1 MLIRL
6 FRHVR
11 RQSKTVR
18 NNYALGIASTFTG
31 IVALVWLMNNSH
43 QSMIPSTDVALS
55 KDNVPFS
62 NLFKQAKE
70 QFAAIKTAST
80 STEEQINEAE
90 AVSTSTNLILSQ
102 EDIELAKKS
111 QSLYYEGYS
120 TTTSSNTI
128 LPGMATTTTTTT
140 TTVNNSNIPRYQEV
154 QIATTSSQV
163 IKTDTNST
171 TTIEGFLE

>member
-18 NNYALGIASTFTG
+18 NNYALGIAGTFTS

-43 QSMIPSTDVALS
+43 QSMVSSTDVALD
-55 KDNVPFS
+55 KENVPFS

-70 QFAAIKTAST
+70 QFAAIKASST
-80 STEEQINEAE
+80 STEDKIKEAE
-90 AVSTSTNLILSQ
+90 VVSTSTNIILSP

-111 QSLYYEGYS
+111 QTLYYGGYS
-120 TTTSSNTI
+120 TTTSSSTATA
-128 LPGMATTTTTTT
+128 GMIATTTTTS
-140 TTVNNSNIPRYQEV
+140 NSSPPKYREV
-154 QIATTSSQV
+154 QIATTSSHT

-171 TTIEGFLE
+171 TTTGGFLE